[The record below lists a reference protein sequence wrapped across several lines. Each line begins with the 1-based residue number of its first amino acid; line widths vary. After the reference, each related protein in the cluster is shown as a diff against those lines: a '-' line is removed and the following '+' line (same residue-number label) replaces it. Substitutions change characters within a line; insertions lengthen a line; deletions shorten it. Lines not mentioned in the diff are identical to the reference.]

1 MAKKYNSFTGT
12 TGFYYMPLNT
22 GEVLGGKEPERIKY
36 LQEVQ
41 VSKEQSIEKAYGDNS
56 VAELAVSNGTVELE
70 STFHHLPIE
79 DREVLFGLDKSSD
92 GVIGVGN
99 NTPPYVAV
107 IFEKTTETG
116 ASEYV
121 GLLKGM
127 FTFPEV
133 SGQTK
138 EDGVGFSQDKSTAE
152 FMPKEVEGFTKEQT
166 MLLGRDEKGTT
177 TMRDAIW
184 KKVFGKEHPN
194 KSVSEDLDSD
204 DLSA

>member
-1 MAKKYNSFTGT
+1 MAKKYNSFTGI

-22 GEVLGGKEPERIKY
+22 EKVLGGKDPERIKY
-36 LQEVQ
+36 LQEIQ

-70 STFHHLPIE
+70 STFHHLPLE
-79 DREVLFGLDKSSD
+79 DREVLFGLDKSDD

-127 FTFPEV
+127 FTFPEL

-138 EDGVGFSQDKSTAE
+138 EDGVEFSQDKSTAE
-152 FMPKEVEGFTKEQT
+152 FMPSEVEGFDNEQT
-166 MLLGRDEKGTT
+166 MLLGRDEKGVTV
-177 TMRDAIW
+177 MRDAIW

-194 KSVSEDLDSD
+194 KSVSEDLGSD